1 MFPSRFTPKLVLGV
15 RSRLNDLVHS
25 PFRGL
30 GWHSPFGLVLLR
42 LLGFPIPMLF
52 AVCHDL
58 VLRYPVTLSSD
69 GRRGSPRLLRQPY
82 CFGAFAGVLPGVLT
96 LCGGG
101 LVLPAAPARLA
112 SLL

>member
-1 MFPSRFTPKLVLGV
+1 MLGAGL
-15 RSRLNDLVHS
+15 SLDDLAHG
-25 PFRGL
+25 PFRGF
-30 GWHSPFGLVLLR
+30 SRYTPFDTPFGLVLLR